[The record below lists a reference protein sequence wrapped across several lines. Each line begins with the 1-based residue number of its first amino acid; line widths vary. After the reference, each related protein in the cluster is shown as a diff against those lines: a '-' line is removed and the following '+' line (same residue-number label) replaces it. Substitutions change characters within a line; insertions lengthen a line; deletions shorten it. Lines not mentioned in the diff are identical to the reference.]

1 MQGLTN
7 ATLWRV
13 LPGGTGS
20 RAFSSKS
27 YLRGPGCTVDSSQE
41 TARVAC
47 CPLPLH
53 SEEPTALYE
62 TQPKQP
68 NLPAPS
74 PVLKNYLWPEWQE
87 EQKCLIEELW
97 LTDFQN

>member
-1 MQGLTN
+1 M
-7 ATLWRV
+7 
-13 LPGGTGS
+13 
-20 RAFSSKS
+20 
-27 YLRGPGCTVDSSQE
+27 DSSQE

-74 PVLKNYLWPEWQE
+74 PSPE
-87 EQKCLIEELW
+87 KLPVARVAGGTKVPHLRS
-97 LTDFQN
+97 LAH